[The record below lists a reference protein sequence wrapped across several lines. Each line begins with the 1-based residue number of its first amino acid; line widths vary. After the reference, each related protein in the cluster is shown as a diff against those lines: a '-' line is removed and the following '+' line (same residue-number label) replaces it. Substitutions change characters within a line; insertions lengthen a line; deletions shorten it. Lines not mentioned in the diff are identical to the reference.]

1 LAFVNPN
8 KRKKSKSNKKVSE
21 KSSKSYKIDQSKV
34 NSRVAKKDEIVDI
47 SKVEKEEVD
56 LPVYCT
62 TPDKGREMDLF
73 IVHVMI
79 QSQRDTVKPYFI
91 GNYSSKSYDMQIK
104 SSSMTLNPRDVV
116 KDNFE
121 DVVNL
126 KRK

>member
-1 LAFVNPN
+1 MAFN
-8 KRKKSKSNKKVSE
+8 KPIKKKTKSNNKNSNKP
-21 KSSKSYKIDQSKV
+21 KSYKVDHSKINSKV
-34 NSRVAKKDEIVDI
+34 SNIDSDIDI
-47 SKVEKEEVD
+47 SKIERETVD

-79 QSQRDTVKPYFI
+79 QAQRDTIRPYFI

-104 SSSMTLNPRDVV
+104 SSSLSLSPKDLI
-116 KDNFE
+116 KDNSD
-121 DVVNL
+121 DVINL